1 MIDTKHFIKA
11 LNTYKKLS
19 YLTLFAFIALAGCE
33 EDPNELGSSLI
44 EPFDSSNVVIDSSF
58 SLSTYLYKRDS
69 LNTANLPYVVMGK
82 TEDPFYGV
90 TSAGFF
96 TQLAY
101 SSSYG
106 FGDNPEADSLFL
118 YLVVNEQYQ
127 ANRSADIKVYQ
138 LNTPLRLDE
147 KYYSNVNPSDLYVPE
162 PISLETEYIGD
173 DTIKV
178 ALDPE
183 YGDFLLQYDST
194 EVDSAAMFYEEVP
207 GLYVTFDEVIGEKG
221 YLSQVDLNN
230 SYSKLTLYY
239 NNDETEEEISDRE
252 DYAINQYMAKFN
264 YHNYS
269 YENLESGEA
278 NVKTYVENDSLV
290 SDSLLFISGLTG
302 TYAKLVVPE
311 ELRDKYGDQDSLL
324 LGSAEIIL
332 PMATEKHKFEPSQ
345 ELYFYNYSN
354 DTGSVA
360 TNEVDFITEKNH
372 FVADVTDYIDGYIK
386 GEQDRNLYVNIRNFP
401 YEPGRVTVTGENH
414 SNPIRFK
421 LKFYKP

>member
-1 MIDTKHFIKA
+1 MINKKDFTKTR
-11 LNTYKKLS
+11 NTLKKLS
-19 YLTLFAFIALAGCE
+19 YLIIFAFFAFTGCE

-44 EPFDSSNVVIDSSF
+44 EPFDSSDVVIDTSL
-58 SLSTYLYKRDS
+58 SLSTYLYQRDS

-96 TQLAY
+96 TQLSY

-106 FGDNPEADSLFL
+106 FGENAEADSVFL
-118 YLVVNEQYQ
+118 HLLVNKQYQ

-138 LNTPLRLDE
+138 LNTPLEYGE
-147 KYYSNVNPSDLYVPE
+147 KYYSNVNPSDFYFPE
-162 PISLETEYIGD
+162 QISLETEYIGD

-183 YGDFLLQYDST
+183 YGDFLLQHDST
-194 EVDSAAMFYEEVP
+194 TIDSAAMFYEQVP
-207 GLYVTFDEVIGEKG
+207 GIYVTFDEVIGENG

-239 NNDETEEEISDRE
+239 TNDETEEEISDRQ
-252 DYAINQYMAKFN
+252 DYVINQYMAKFN
-264 YHNYS
+264 YHNYNFD
-269 YENLESGEA
+269 NLESGEE
-278 NVKTYVENDSLV
+278 NVRTYVENDSLV

-332 PMATEKHKFEPSQ
+332 PLASEYHKFDPSDQ
-345 ELYFYNYSN
+345 LYFYNYSS
-354 DTGSVA
+354 DTTSVA
-360 TNEVDFITEKNH
+360 TNEVEFITEKNH
-372 FVADVTDYIDGYIK
+372 FIANVTDYIDGYIK

-401 YEPGRVTVTGENH
+401 YEPGRVTLTGKNH

-421 LKFYKP
+421 VKFYKP